1 MGLGLAGKCL
11 PILPAGAGFRDEE
24 GGIMMLA
31 KSVRLMIKAPK
42 ARLHRAPGTRVIES
56 RKSKERQRKWSPSQ
70 VDYCSQS

>member
-1 MGLGLAGKCL
+1 
-11 PILPAGAGFRDEE
+11 
-24 GGIMMLA
+24 MMLA

-70 VDYCSQS
+70 ADCCSQG